1 MTQKISVITET
12 EEKIETSL
20 PAKVILF
27 NDDYHTF
34 EEVIAQIIK
43 AIRCSREEA
52 ELITWE
58 AHTKGRA
65 IVITGELE
73 ECLRVSRVLEEIEL
87 RTQVEI

>member
-1 MTQKISVITET
+1 MAQKSSVVTRPEK
-12 EEKIETSL
+12 KIEISL

-43 AIRCSREEA
+43 AIHCPREQAEA
-52 ELITWE
+52 ITWE

-65 IVITGELE
+65 IVTSGELE
-73 ECLRVSRVLEEIEL
+73 ECLRVSKVLEEIKL
-87 RTQVEI
+87 QTQIEI